1 MMQAQATA
9 PLEGMLAALL
19 FGGDNPLVS
28 EWRRQVGQTETMPDP
43 RIADGDPFSVHNWQP
58 YMRFSF
64 DQPLTPDI
72 PDPIPEDPTVPTE
85 RNGGDGGGDGLGRDF
100 QDIRS
105 PGFWGIKGFPGKTEG
120 QWLDLPAGTVARDL
134 LNSYG
139 TWRGGFLGNLLG
151 GNRFSTYESLGGQ
164 AAIEEAAKAL
174 GVDPSRAKAAMEQAL
189 GYGMQTEAP
198 SGLLGSV
205 LGGLSP
211 LAGMMLG
218 TTPMNEN
225 LFNNI
230 LNERATMAGVM
241 GAMANPQLDFGVF
254 MPSADNPYGAPRH
267 AKGFLDALNRA
278 GVDLGSMSPAEL
290 AGLQVGLDSWGN
302 FAAAPPTPG
311 FMAQLK
317 DMGLTGIAGDIAQ
330 GKGLDSAEAGLAAG
344 RMKDPATDRPF
355 RESLDKWAK
364 GEISTE
370 EMSRAKD
377 VYDKNKDDLM
387 AGRNRKDRDKGGKG
401 GDGGSRGGGG
411 NMGSGGSGRGG
422 STGAGR
428 GGMPGDGG

>member
-1 MMQAQATA
+1 MQAQATA

-19 FGGDNPLVS
+19 FSGDNPLVS
-28 EWRRQVGQTETMPDP
+28 EWRRQVGQTETMPGP

-105 PGFWGIKGFPGKTEG
+105 PGFWGIDGFPGKKEG
-120 QWLDLPAGTVARDL
+120 QWLDLPTDTVVKDL

-151 GNRFSTYESLGGQ
+151 GNRFSTYESIGGQ

-174 GVDPSRAKAAMEQAL
+174 GVDVNQAKSAIEQAL
-189 GYGMQTEAP
+189 GYGMETEAP
-198 SGLLGSV
+198 EGLLGGL
-205 LGGLSP
+205 LGGMTP

-230 LNERATMAGVM
+230 LNERATIAGVM
-241 GAMANPQLDFGVF
+241 GALANPQLDFGAF
-254 MPSADNPYGAPRH
+254 MPSTDNPYGSPRTVSD
-267 AKGFLDALNRA
+267 FLGALSKSGYDVGQTVTDPLEAA
-278 GVDLGSMSPAEL
+278 GIQSA
-290 AGLQVGLDSWGN
+290 LDTWSN
-302 FAAAPPTPG
+302 LAAAPPYAG
-311 FMAQLK
+311 FMAQLPNLSRQAGVLGQLTRGE
-317 DMGLTGIAGDIAQ
+317 GLNSADAGRIAGSIT
-330 GKGLDSAEAGLAAG
+330 
-344 RMKDPATDRPF
+344 DPATDRNF
-355 RESLDKWAK
+355 KETLSGWAK

-370 EMSRAKD
+370 EMSKSLERMQE
-377 VYDKNKDDLM
+377 NKEGLKKGKKARD
-387 AGRNRKDRDKGGKG
+387 KDRGG
-401 GDGGSRGGGG
+401 GDGSDRGGYD
-411 NMGSGGSGRGG
+411 GSDDPGRGVDG
-422 STGAGR
+422 MGDDTG
-428 GGMPGDGG
+428 GGMNF